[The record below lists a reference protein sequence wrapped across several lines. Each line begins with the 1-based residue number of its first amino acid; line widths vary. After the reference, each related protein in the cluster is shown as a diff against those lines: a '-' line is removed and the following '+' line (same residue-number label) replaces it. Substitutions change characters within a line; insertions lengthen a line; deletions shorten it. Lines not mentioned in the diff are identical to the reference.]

1 MNLLHVVR
9 TRCAGLLLRPLLAVF
24 CCVGLAFPSRV
35 SAQANGRATALVS
48 SASDSAV
55 VLAPG
60 DIVRIAVWRNT
71 ELSGEFT
78 VAPDGSITHPLY
90 REVRVAGIPLPEVER
105 RIGAF
110 LAKYGEGN
118 AAFAVTALIR
128 VFVGGEVRLPNVYTL
143 PPGSTIAQ
151 AIAAAG
157 GPSERARLN
166 GVQIL
171 RNAHRF
177 ALDLTDA
184 APQVMQAQVRSGDQ
198 IFVPR
203 THNVFAEY
211 VVPAS
216 SLLAAGAAI
225 ASIIIQ
231 LRHQ

>member
-1 MNLLHVVR
+1 MMIDQFTL
-9 TRCAGLLLRPLLAVF
+9 TRRAAILLRWCIAAICLATF
-24 CCVGLAFPSRV
+24 SSSSP
-35 SAQANGRATALVS
+35 AQADGARQAALLSYPADS
-48 SASDSAV
+48 SV

-60 DIVRIAVWRNT
+60 DIVRITVWRNA

-90 REVRVAGIPLPEVER
+90 REVKVAGVPLPEVER

-110 LAKYGEGN
+110 LSHYGESN
-118 AAFAVTALIR
+118 AAFAVTTLIR
-128 VFVGGEVRLPNVYTL
+128 VFVGGEVRTPNVYTV
-143 PPGSTIAQ
+143 PPGSTVSQ
-151 AIAAAG
+151 ALAAAG

-166 GVQIL
+166 EVQIL

-177 ALDLTDA
+177 ALDLTSTD
-184 APQVMQAQVRSGDQ
+184 PRVMQSQVRSGDQ

-203 THNVFAEY
+203 THNVFTEY

-216 SLLAAGAAI
+216 SLLAAAAAI
-225 ASIIIQ
+225 ASIIVQ